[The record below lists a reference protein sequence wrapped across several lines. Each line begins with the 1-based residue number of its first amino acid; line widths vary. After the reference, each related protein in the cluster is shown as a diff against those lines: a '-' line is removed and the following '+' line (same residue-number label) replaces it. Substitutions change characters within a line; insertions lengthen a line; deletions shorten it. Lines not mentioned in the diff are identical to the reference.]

1 MFTKTSTFL
10 RDHLAPINTLVVPF
24 TLLNGFLDFLGGAF
38 LSVKY
43 VVFTLIGMSFVGMT
57 WLAIKENGKPPK
69 PMDLPNERLLAGIVH
84 SLGYLPP
91 CSALLRCSAV
101 FLWPMQARG
110 ESWPM
115 LILP

>member
-38 LSVKY
+38 TSVKY
-43 VVFTLIGMSFVGMT
+43 VIFTLIGMIFIGMIT
-57 WLAIKENGKPPK
+57 LAIRENGKPLK
-69 PMDLPNERLLAGIVH
+69 PMDLPSKRPLAGIVH

-91 CSALLRCSAV
+91 CSALLRCSVV
-101 FLWPMQARG
+101 FRWPMPARG
-110 ESWPM
+110 A
-115 LILP
+115 